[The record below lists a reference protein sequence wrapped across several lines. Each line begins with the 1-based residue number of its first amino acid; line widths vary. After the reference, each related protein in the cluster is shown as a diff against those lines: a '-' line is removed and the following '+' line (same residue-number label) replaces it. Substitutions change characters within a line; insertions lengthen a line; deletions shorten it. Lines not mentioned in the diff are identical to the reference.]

1 MKLTVPIVVA
11 LFTALAAPAAA
22 TGTVRIQQHD
32 NSVQTYTG
40 VVMKIVGHT
49 LTLTSADGV
58 STVVISGGQCD
69 TGAALIRCT
78 GGGMSLKQD
87 GVNHVIPFRTATFY
101 FNLTDQDQSL
111 PLSTLKVAPHSV
123 VFAART
129 VKDTYITGTGKL
141 DLEPSK

>member
-1 MKLTVPIVVA
+1 MKLSVPIIA
-11 LFTALAAPAAA
+11 GLFVALAAPAAA

-32 NSVQTYTG
+32 DSVQTYTS
-40 VVMKIVGHT
+40 VVMKIVGRT

-58 STVVISGGQCD
+58 STVVISGATCD
-69 TGAALIRCT
+69 RSTDLIRCT

-87 GVNHVIPFRTATFY
+87 GVNHVIPFKSATFY
-101 FNLTDQDQSL
+101 FNLTDQDQAL

-129 VKDTYITGTGKL
+129 VKDTYITGNGKL
-141 DLEPSK
+141 DQEPPK

>member
-1 MKLTVPIVVA
+1 MKPSMPIAVA
-11 LFTALAAPAAA
+11 LFAALVAPAGA
-22 TGTVRIQQHD
+22 TGTVRIQQQN

-58 STVVISGGQCD
+58 STVVISGAQCD
-69 TGAALIRCT
+69 HSTDLIRCS
-78 GGGMSLKQD
+78 GGGMSLRQN
-87 GVNHVIPFRTATFY
+87 GVNHVIPFRDATFY
-101 FNLTDQDQSL
+101 FNLTDQDQAL

-141 DLEPSK
+141 DQEPSK

>member
-1 MKLTVPIVVA
+1 MKTSLPIIAALFVA
-11 LFTALAAPAAA
+11 LVAPAAA

-49 LTLTSADGV
+49 LTLTSADHV
-58 STVVISGGQCD
+58 STVVISGASCD
-69 TGAALIRCT
+69 SSTELIRCT

-87 GVNHVIPFRTATFY
+87 GVNHVIPFRSATFY
-101 FNLTDQDQSL
+101 FNLTDQDQAL

-129 VKDTYITGTGKL
+129 IKDTYITGNGKL
-141 DLEPSK
+141 DQEPSK